1 MYILS
6 ISKLTRSQAVAQ
18 ISTVEARNKFSN
30 IINRVAYGKERVVLT
45 RRGEE
50 LVALIP
56 AEEIHLLEA
65 LEIQIDLEDA
75 RAALKE
81 AGKKGTIPLEDLKK
95 EIGL

>member
-1 MYILS
+1 MPN
-6 ISKLTRSQAVAQ
+6 
-18 ISTVEARNKFSN
+18 ISTVEARSKFSN
-30 IINRVAYGKERVVLT
+30 IINRVAFGKERVILT

-56 AEEIHLLEA
+56 AEDVHLLEA
-65 LEIQIDLEDA
+65 MENQIDLEDA

-81 AGKKGTIPLEDLKK
+81 AGEKGTIPLEVLKK

>member
-1 MYILS
+1 MPN
-6 ISKLTRSQAVAQ
+6 

-30 IINRVAYGKERVVLT
+30 VVNRVAFGKERVILT

-56 AEEIHLLEA
+56 AEDVHLLEA
-65 LEIQIDLEDA
+65 LENQIDLEDA

-81 AGKKGTIPLEDLKK
+81 ANKKGTIPLEVLKK

>member
-1 MYILS
+1 MPH
-6 ISKLTRSQAVAQ
+6 

-30 IINRVAYGKERVVLT
+30 IINRVAFGKERVILT

-50 LVALIP
+50 VVALIP
-56 AEEIHLLEA
+56 AEDVRLLEA
-65 LEIQIDLEDA
+65 LEDHLDLEDA

-81 AGKKGTIPLEDLKK
+81 AHKKGTISLEALKK

>member
-1 MYILS
+1 MPN
-6 ISKLTRSQAVAQ
+6 

-30 IINRVAYGKERVVLT
+30 IINRVAFGKERVVLT

-56 AEEIHLLEA
+56 AEDVHLLEA
-65 LEIQIDLEDA
+65 IENQIDLADA

-81 AGKKGTIPLEDLKK
+81 SKKKGTIPLDVLKK